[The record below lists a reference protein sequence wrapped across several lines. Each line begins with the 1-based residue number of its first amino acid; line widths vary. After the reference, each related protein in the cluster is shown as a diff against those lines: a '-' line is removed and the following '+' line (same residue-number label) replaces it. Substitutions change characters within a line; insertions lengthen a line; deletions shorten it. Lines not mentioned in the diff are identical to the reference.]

1 MMKKTTM
8 RKMMCLYLVL
18 LISACL
24 CLPAICESAAEEDRD
39 TMLSWPFSAEIRD
52 TYTPVTDRTET
63 AVYSSE
69 NSGVTFMAGPM
80 PYGPVADE
88 EEAAFAAADFAS
100 GTGLNMA
107 WLRTDAY
114 GGVICYTFRAMEDG
128 LELRNC
134 CLKIIANDEG
144 KILGIASSLPD
155 NTDDIIRDDP
165 DEEYQRQAVLDAEYE
180 SAVYEVSLETL
191 SGKRMEGSVPV
202 LVSPENGSMYLG
214 DTERRIYCVDSASLG
229 SGDGENPVIRPLC
242 LDDLSDTAGPVIT
255 YYRFLQVYDYFAAKG
270 WLSPDGNGSPCVL
283 SIDFSGDTNGNA
295 AYGGFGGAFHY
306 FSFGT
311 GDGASQSI
319 QVIAHEFMHGVSAA
333 NHIGRYENETG
344 ALNEAISDLIGSAVE
359 ADIEGWTL
367 EQDNWLQSFRTSHRD
382 EYPLFVWDEYYTP
395 ATDVPD
401 QSVNDLGS
409 VHHNAN
415 IVNMLAYRQAEAGM
429 TPAER
434 FDYWFLFDLTL
445 TPVTD
450 FPELAARAAWCAEIA
465 GLSGFAP
472 VMEQAVA
479 DLGLDDRSVPD
490 EPRLDHQALVL
501 IDMVWQNSDL
511 PGIVTFYNT
520 ASGNEFSTWP
530 VAGTDLAA
538 AVLSEGE
545 YVVSIV
551 IHSDPE
557 AYYLWDGED
566 WQPCG
571 QEEIEAAR
579 GEAGSAFRLV
589 LKGGDV
595 VGLDHFEERE

>member
-1 MMKKTTM
+1 MKKTII
-8 RKMMCLYLVL
+8 RKMLCFCLVL
-18 LISACL
+18 LFTACF
-24 CLPAICESAAEEDRD
+24 CLPAWGEGTNDIDRD
-39 TMLSWPFSAEIRD
+39 TMLSWPFSGLIPG
-52 TYTPVTDRTET
+52 TYSPVTDSVET
-63 AVYSSE
+63 VVYSSE
-69 NSGVTFMAGPM
+69 NSGMTFMAGRV
-80 PYGPVADE
+80 PYGPAADE
-88 EEAAFAAADFAS
+88 EEAASVAAELVPQTSLD
-100 GTGLNMA
+100 ME
-107 WLRTDAY
+107 WVRTDAY
-114 GGVICYTFRAMEDG
+114 GGVVCYTFRAMEEG
-128 LELRNC
+128 MQLRNC
-134 CLKIIANDEG
+134 CVKIIANDAGE
-144 KILGIASSLPD
+144 ILGIASSLPD

-165 DEEYQRQAVLDAEYE
+165 DEENRPQAELDADYE
-180 SAVYEVSLETL
+180 SAVYEAALETRSEEIL
-191 SGKRMEGSVPV
+191 EISVPV
-202 LVSPENGSMYLG
+202 LVSPEDGGMYLG
-214 DTERRIYCVDSASLG
+214 DRERRVYCVDSASLE
-229 SGDGENPVIRPLC
+229 SGDGENPVIRPLS
-242 LDDLSDTAGPVIT
+242 LDGLPDTASPVIT

-270 WLSPDGNGSPCVL
+270 WLSPDGNGGSCIL
-283 SIDFSGDTNGNA
+283 SIDFSGDSNGNA
-295 AYGGFGGAFHY
+295 AYGGSGGVFHY

-311 GDGASQSI
+311 DDYASQSL

-333 NHIGRYENETG
+333 NQIGRYENETG
-344 ALNEAISDLIGSAVE
+344 ALNEAISDQIGSAVE
-359 ADIEGWTL
+359 ADIEGWTM

-434 FDYWFLFDLTL
+434 FDYWFVFDLTL

-479 DLGLDDRSVPD
+479 DLGLHDRSVPD

-501 IDMVWQNSDL
+501 VDMVWQDSDL
-511 PGIVTFYNT
+511 PGTVTFYNT

-530 VAGTDLAA
+530 MAGTDLAA
-538 AVLSEGE
+538 AVLSGGE
-545 YVVSIV
+545 YIVSIV

-557 AYYLWDGED
+557 SCYLWDGED

-571 QEEIEAAR
+571 QEDIEAAR
-579 GEAGSAFRLV
+579 GEADSPCRMV
-589 LKGGDV
+589 LNGGDV
-595 VGLDHFEERE
+595 VGLGNFEE